1 MPVCGQTCASAAALA
16 VEEGPP
22 SPAVKP
28 VPIHGMGTAVRCRA
42 YPVTGPASAKRNADD
57 EHSSTIARTRA
68 CSSDGLRKRTRPN
81 QLAKLITTIC
91 GSCARSMAKSSALTF
106 SVWWRCSNGRCGQ
119 GNTHLSFHF
128 DHDSSCVIGDQ
139 SRSRSRSSSPNVC
152 PCACSCSRVKRK
164 CPATANAR
172 RLQLATRRSMQQG
185 LACAPHYL
193 RLRSRWAAR

>member
-28 VPIHGMGTAVRCRA
+28 GPIHGTGTAVRCRA

-68 CSSDGLRKRTRPN
+68 RSSDGLRKRTRPN

-128 DHDSSCVIGDQ
+128 VHDSSHTIDMAT
-139 SRSRSRSSSPNVC
+139 RSRRTSPSSN
-152 PCACSCSRVKRK
+152 A
-164 CPATANAR
+164 CPAACRRNQPM
-172 RLQLATRRSMQQG
+172 RLQPVT
-185 LACAPHYL
+185 
-193 RLRSRWAAR
+193 